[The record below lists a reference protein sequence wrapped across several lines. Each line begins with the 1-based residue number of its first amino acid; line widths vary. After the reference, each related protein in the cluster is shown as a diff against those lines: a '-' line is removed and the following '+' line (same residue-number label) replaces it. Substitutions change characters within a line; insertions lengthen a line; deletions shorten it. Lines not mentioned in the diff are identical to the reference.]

1 MAAGD
6 QTRLAYPANRAA
18 AHRQP
23 AAAVAN
29 PAAGRSADRRFAQ
42 CAFRPGIQRR
52 SAGGHRGLVQACRPR
67 RQGSGAGAAGRGD
80 AGSLCVATGHPGGAG
95 ANGATRLVGA
105 GGRRRSQARPGRRA
119 QRHGASVA
127 ARIGWRM
134 NGQRTQISRP
144 GARCGVLRQAF
155 VQVILTRA
163 FVRAFVIP
171 QTGQTPTRLQPPLV
185 VAGGFSGR
193 AVGAA
198 VAGTGQLA
206 ERGGVEGQWSARLAR
221 PGARH
226 LARRLGTAGAR
237 RRGGQPR
244 RHRAAR
250 HLALDH
256 QSGQSLARPTAGAD
270 RLAQRFATAAADQ
283 HPARLVAD
291 HRGAAPGGWR
301 ARCTLAGRPA
311 AVGARR
317 AGHAL
322 EYRCATGTRAVHLAW
337 PAPRIGRWADADR
350 GAGTDRPAGC
360 GIPPECGGAHR
371 QLYPEHHR
379 AGRRCASRSAKQQRA
394 PAVAGQR
401 GLERSGPAVSRHRPG
416 GARQRSGD
424 GESAVAPRTSRG

>member
-29 PAAGRSADRRFAQ
+29 PAAGRSADRRSAQ
-42 CAFRPGIQRR
+42 CAFCPGIQRR
-52 SAGGHRGLVQACRPR
+52 SAGGHRGLVQACRSG

-80 AGSLCVATGHPGGAG
+80 AGSLCAATGHPGGAG

-105 GGRRRSQARPGRRA
+105 GGRRRSQARPGRSA
-119 QRHGASVA
+119 QRHGAPVA

-144 GARCGVLRQAF
+144 GARCGVFRQTL
-155 VQVILTRA
+155 VQVFVTRA
-163 FVRAFVIP
+163 FIIP

-185 VAGGFSGR
+185 VAGGFAGR

-198 VAGTGQLA
+198 VAGPGQLA
-206 ERGGVEGQWSARLAR
+206 ERGGVEGQRSARLAR
-221 PGARH
+221 SGARH
-226 LARRLGTAGAR
+226 LARRLGAAGAR

-250 HLALDH
+250 HLALDYR
-256 QSGQSLARPTAGAD
+256 SGQSLARPTAGAD
-270 RLAQRFATAAADQ
+270 RLAQGLAAAAADQ

-291 HRGAAPGGWR
+291 HRGAAPGGGR
-301 ARCTLAGRPA
+301 ARCPLAGHA
-311 AVGARR
+311 AAIGARR
-317 AGHAL
+317 AGHSL
-322 EYRCATGTRAVHLAW
+322 EYRCATGTGAIHLAW
-337 PAPRIGRWADADR
+337 PAPRIGRGADADR
-350 GAGTDRPAGC
+350 GAGADRSAGC

-394 PAVAGQR
+394 PVVAGQR

-416 GARQRSGD
+416 GAWQRSGD